1 MAITVKVKGLEKL
14 RDALENRFKGTFNAS
29 FNLLLAKKAR
39 DIIYKRTKSGRGV
52 TDVGPRAQPARL
64 ARLSTPYVER
74 RKKTGVAGPFGS
86 PGKSNLTYS
95 GQMLESIRVQAN
107 ARGFRV
113 EIPNTRR
120 ANSNLTNSRVAQ
132 YVQDNGRPFFA
143 LTQDE
148 IQILV
153 REIEREVRKLTRRK
167 L

>member
-1 MAITVKVKGLEKL
+1 MAINVKVKGLEKL
-14 RDALENRFKGTFNAS
+14 RDALQKSFTGTFNAS
-29 FNLLLAKKAR
+29 FNLMLAKKAR
-39 DIIYKRTKSGRGV
+39 DIIYKRTKAGRGV
-52 TDVGPRAQPARL
+52 TAIGPRAQPARL

-74 RKKTGVAGPFGS
+74 RKRTGVTGPFGS

-95 GQMLESIRVQAN
+95 GQMLESIRVQAS

-113 EIPNTRR
+113 EIPNTKR
-120 ANSNLTNSRVAQ
+120 ANSNLSNSQVAQ
-132 YVQDNGRPFFA
+132 HVQDNGRPFFA
-143 LTQDE
+143 LTEDE